1 VSVFSCGRSLY
12 INWRMVVVVVGKCP
26 TPCKKGGGIVRAGE
40 MSGGYVGP
48 RGNVQRERSTV
59 V

>member
-1 VSVFSCGRSLY
+1 
-12 INWRMVVVVVGKCP
+12 MVVVVVGKCP
-26 TPCKKGGGIVRAGE
+26 TPCKKGGGIVRAGK